1 MKTFRTI
8 LAITLCSMMMLIL
21 PAQALT
27 STPAASGDISVP
39 EGFEYLQAAQ
49 KNISEYLTA
58 VRVPGFDHT
67 VYTYSDKTGATVLLI
82 YGRLNEKKGMYE
94 ANLSAEKEDDTV
106 NFTLNIFGEKPY
118 KFTSKDLGRPKAVKL
133 NAATL
138 PAGYRKTSKPG
149 VCYFTDIFNQKEYR
163 VLGRIE
169 GRPDAFYPASYGKP
183 RAGSLPIDMAK
194 DEERFKPEGQKYLK
208 LPKEYKSG
216 YATAFLVL
224 TTQAEW
230 VSLLT
235 DKPELD
241 LAKLRK

>member
-8 LAITLCSMMMLIL
+8 LAITLCSMMMLVL
-21 PAQALT
+21 PAQAVT
-27 STPAASGDISVP
+27 SVSSQSAEVLAP

-49 KNISEYLTA
+49 KNIDEYLTA

-67 VYTYSDKTGATVLLI
+67 VYAYTDKSGATVYLVF
-82 YGRLNEKKGMYE
+82 GKLNDKKGMYE
-94 ANLSAEKEDDTV
+94 ATLSAQKEDEAY
-106 NFTLNIFGEKPY
+106 NFSLNIFGEKPH
-118 KFTSKDLGRPKAVKL
+118 KFTSKDLGKPKAVKL
-133 NAATL
+133 NAETL

-149 VCYFTDIFNQKEYR
+149 VCYFTNIFNEKEYR

-183 RAGSLPIDMAK
+183 RAGSLPIDMTK
-194 DEERFKPEGQKYLK
+194 DEERFKPEGEKYLK
-208 LPKEYKSG
+208 LPKEYKAG
-216 YATAFLVL
+216 YATAVLVL

-235 DKPELD
+235 DKPELNLD
-241 LAKLRK
+241 SPK